1 LQKLLFLLNAEV
13 YNSRLFSFKEYK
25 YGPFSID
32 VNAAVTNLHN
42 ECIVEEHAQRTKGI
56 AIGYRYNLTD
66 KGKRLAKEIIEKQL
80 TLKEKKTLIEY
91 TKRFGHYTPTELLLY
106 VYHRYPEF
114 TRYSIFE
121 K

>member
-1 LQKLLFLLNAEV
+1 MNTALT
-13 YNSRLFSFKEYK
+13 R
-25 YGPFSID
+25 
-32 VNAAVTNLHN
+32 LHN
-42 ECIVEEHAQRTKGI
+42 ECVIEEHAQRIKGT

-66 KGKRLAKEIIEKQL
+66 KGKQLAEEIIEKHL
-80 TLKEKKTLIEY
+80 SVIEKKVLMEY
-91 TKRFGHYTPTELLLY
+91 TQRFERYTPTELLLY